1 MNEFNNDRDDQN
13 TNLTPEGNQAQQQTP
28 PTYVWDGKQG
38 GNRRRGKKPFMFFVV
53 AIVCLVLTTA
63 ICVPTVLYALDE
75 GHIASGSGDTS
86 DGTASR
92 GEASREDVS
101 YDVSQTVSIT
111 DTPFQE
117 ENVLTQVYEK
127 CQGSCATIYVE
138 LGNTGYSIGSGFVL
152 TEDGYVATNQHVVDD
167 GTKVTV
173 IFYDGSEYE
182 AEVVGEDPVRDL
194 AVLKIDA
201 KNLKPLPLGDSDA
214 LTVGQ
219 TTIAIGT
226 PYDQA
231 LAGTMTMGI
240 ISGLNRKIPIENDS
254 GVVTKTM
261 HLIQTDTPI
270 NPGNSGGP
278 LINMAG
284 QVVGINS
291 LKLINEYEGIGF
303 AIPINSAVEIFNQL
317 IQYGKVVQDPESEFV
332 IASPRLGVQ
341 VYELQAGLDAFRIK
355 PRCEYPKEGVLVASV
370 EPNTAVYAAGLE
382 LYDIITDFNG
392 KPIKGLQDL
401 TNALAE
407 YRAGDKVTITVF
419 SFSRNFTDGEY
430 RTLEFVLDSAEAIG

>member
-167 GTKVTV
+167 GTKVTPRELNKERQEW
-173 IFYDGSEYE
+173 IIYKMADEETGLCFLTPEE
-182 AEVVGEDPVRDL
+182 AEAAKKE
-194 AVLKIDA
+194 VL
-201 KNLKPLPLGDSDA
+201 P
-214 LTVGQ
+214 
-219 TTIAIGT
+219 
-226 PYDQA
+226 
-231 LAGTMTMGI
+231 
-240 ISGLNRKIPIENDS
+240 
-254 GVVTKTM
+254 
-261 HLIQTDTPI
+261 
-270 NPGNSGGP
+270 
-278 LINMAG
+278 
-284 QVVGINS
+284 
-291 LKLINEYEGIGF
+291 
-303 AIPINSAVEIFNQL
+303 
-317 IQYGKVVQDPESEFV
+317 
-332 IASPRLGVQ
+332 
-341 VYELQAGLDAFRIK
+341 AFRK
-355 PRCEYPKEGVLVASV
+355 S
-370 EPNTAVYAAGLE
+370 
-382 LYDIITDFNG
+382 
-392 KPIKGLQDL
+392 
-401 TNALAE
+401 LAE
-407 YRAGDKVTITVF
+407 
-419 SFSRNFTDGEY
+419 
-430 RTLEFVLDSAEAIG
+430 